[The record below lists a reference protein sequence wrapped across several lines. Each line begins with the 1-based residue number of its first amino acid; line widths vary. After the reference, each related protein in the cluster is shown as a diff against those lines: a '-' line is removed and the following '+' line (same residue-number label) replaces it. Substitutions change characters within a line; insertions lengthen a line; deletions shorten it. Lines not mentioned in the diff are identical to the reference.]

1 MKDSYAVYI
10 KKKVQKNLNKLPKD
24 TQELF
29 WLLIEEIELKGPIRS
44 DWNNFSKLGK
54 NKYHCHLSYHWVACW
69 QELENKFEIEVYYAG
84 SRENAPY

>member
-69 QELENKFEIEVYYAG
+69 QELDNKFEIEVYYAG